1 LELSQDRF
9 RGKNGM
15 KRPFALALTLGLLA
29 GCGPVQSTA
38 YLIDA
43 QVQIEAARTAGAD
56 KYALY
61 EYTAANLY
69 LHQSR
74 VETGYSNYDN
84 ALLYAKKAS
93 EFARQAKTNAEA
105 AASQEAGGTSGGSQT
120 P

>member
-1 LELSQDRF
+1 
-9 RGKNGM
+9 M

-61 EYTAANLY
+61 DYTAANLY
-69 LHQSR
+69 LRQAR

-93 EFARQAKTNAEA
+93 QFARDAKAHAEA
-105 AASQEAGGTSGGSQT
+105 AVQTEGGATGSQT

>member
-1 LELSQDRF
+1 
-9 RGKNGM
+9 M

-56 KYALY
+56 KYAPY
-61 EYTAANLY
+61 YYTAANLY

-74 VETGYSNYDN
+74 VETGASNYDT
-84 ALLYAKKAS
+84 ALSYAKKAS
-93 EFARQAKTNAEA
+93 EYARTAKSDSEA
-105 AASQEAGGTSGGSQT
+105 AAQQESGGAPSGSET